1 MPRPPRQRRP
11 DAGQD
16 ARGKPP
22 MLTALRS
29 ARRLALPRTGGRP
42 VGGPPQLPAG
52 REPEDYPPAGT
63 SAAGEIGFTVIVNGA
78 LAAPWLSGP
87 PGIFTRTTSAP
98 GSKND
103 WVIV

>member
-1 MPRPPRQRRP
+1 MPGCPGQAADAHRTAIATPAGAATHGGPPPR
-11 DAGQD
+11 
-16 ARGKPP
+16 
-22 MLTALRS
+22 
-29 ARRLALPRTGGRP
+29 GG
-42 VGGPPQLPAG
+42 GGGGAPPPQLPAG

-103 WVIV
+103 CVIV